1 MTDKREVTE
10 QDLRLPEFRDAKL
23 EDLEFRDD
31 GKVVRKDR
39 FKVALYS
46 IASKVGFGSRSGF
59 ECPEVVNKVQ
69 EIVEQHEL
77 FTRKGWVIQNN
88 EGLFLE
94 KVYYINFISDFTKV
108 AFFDDKSEAEHCIK
122 DNPKH
127 LKGCF
132 IKFAKAR
139 IAFDITDAEP
149 EDLGHAE

>member
-10 QDLRLPEFRDAKL
+10 QDLRIPEFRDAKL

-46 IASKVGFGSRSGF
+46 IASKVGFGARSGF

-69 EIVEQHEL
+69 EIVEQHKSYTL
-77 FTRKGWVIQNN
+77 KGWVIQNN

-94 KVYYINFISDFTKV
+94 KGDYIDFIADFTKV
-108 AFFDDKSEAEHCIK
+108 EFFDDKSEAEQCIK
-122 DNPKH
+122 DFPAP

-132 IKFAKAR
+132 IKFAKAK
-139 IAFDITDAEP
+139 IAFDITDTEP
-149 EDLGHAE
+149 EEDSHAE